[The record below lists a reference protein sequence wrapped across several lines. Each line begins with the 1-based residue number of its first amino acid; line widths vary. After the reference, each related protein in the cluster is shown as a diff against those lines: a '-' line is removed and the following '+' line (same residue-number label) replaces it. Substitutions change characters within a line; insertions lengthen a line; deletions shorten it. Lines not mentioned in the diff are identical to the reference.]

1 MGKELFS
8 FFQLYGD
15 RFFGPAVFRIKRLI
29 VAIRAT
35 SLPLGS
41 IPIGA
46 GKTGIQGYFLYYIRE
61 ITPQKLRKFVV

>member
-8 FFQLYGD
+8 FFQLYGN

-46 GKTGIQGYFLYYIRE
+46 GKTGIQG
-61 ITPQKLRKFVV
+61 